1 MQAEDLTGVEAAW
14 HAETEAVLTGLKEW
28 RLAHPHAT
36 FTEIEAA
43 VDAGLAGV
51 RARMVEKMALAAEA
65 SDLGGRAEAERARCP
80 RCGGPLRPRGK
91 KSRTVVTQGG
101 QAVRLAR
108 EWAVCPSCGTGLFP
122 PG

>member
-1 MQAEDLTGVEAAW
+1 MTQDVPQTSVVTA
-14 HAETEAVLTGLKEW
+14 GLK
-28 RLAHPHAT
+28 
-36 FTEIEAA
+36 
-43 VDAGLAGV
+43 
-51 RARMVEKMALAAEA
+51 
-65 SDLGGRAEAERARCP
+65 ARCP